1 MTVETPQSF
10 VTKQECDKLAFQNG
24 FRRTHGEA
32 DGWRHYTST
41 TAQGSIWLAVEQTG
55 NWLLSIDHAGVLAE
69 IGLEVSDADGPGL
82 ACFRFTSLTALYA
95 IMPRLYEL
103 AVSLPYAPL
112 QEFLHRTK
120 RMPKTTEAERL
131 VVQRVGQGI
140 FRDRLITYWQ
150 SSCPLTGITDN
161 ALLRA
166 SHIKPW
172 KDCKSDEDRMDVHNG
187 LLLSALWDA
196 AFDRGLV
203 TFDDGGCP
211 QYSIRLSKA
220 ATAEL
225 RWQSPIRLTDKHR
238 ARLEWHR
245 SEVFEKGAAVSGSAS
260 GWQAAPSTG

>member
-1 MTVETPQSF
+1 MIEAPQTF
-10 VTKQECDKLAFQNG
+10 VTRQESDKIAFQNG
-24 FRRTHGEA
+24 FRRTHGET

-41 TAQGSIWLAVEQTG
+41 TAQGSIWLAAEQTG
-55 NWLLSIDHAGVLAE
+55 TWLLSIDHAGVLAE
-69 IGLEVSDADGPGL
+69 IGLEISDTDGPGL
-82 ACFRFTSLTALYA
+82 GRFRFTSLTSLYA
-95 IMPRLYEL
+95 VMPRLYEL
-103 AVSLPYAPL
+103 AVSLPDAPL

-120 RMPKTTEAERL
+120 GMPKTTEAERL

-150 SSCPLTGITDN
+150 GSCPLTGITDY

-172 KDCKSDEDRMDVHNG
+172 KDCESDEDRLDVHNG

-203 TFDDGGCP
+203 TFDDSGHP
-211 QYSIRLSKA
+211 QLSTHLTEA
-220 ATAEL
+220 AAAEL
-225 RWQSPIRLTDKHR
+225 RWQAPIRLTDKHR

-245 SEVFEKGAAVSGSAS
+245 SKVFEKGAAIVGSM
-260 GWQAAPSTG
+260 TID

>member
-1 MTVETPQSF
+1 MIEAPQTF
-10 VTKQECDKLAFQNG
+10 VTRQECDKIAFQNG
-24 FRRTHGEA
+24 FRRTHGET

-41 TAQGSIWLAVEQTG
+41 TAQGSIWLAPEQTG
-55 NWLLSIDHAGVLAE
+55 SWLLSIDHAGVLAE

-82 ACFRFTSLTALYA
+82 AQFRFTSLTALYA
-95 IMPRLYEL
+95 VMPRLYEL
-103 AVSLPYAPL
+103 AVSLPDAPL

-120 RMPKTTEAERL
+120 GMPKTTEAERL

-150 SSCPLTGITDN
+150 GSCPLTCITDH

-172 KDCKSDEDRMDVHNG
+172 KDCESDEDRLDVHNG

-203 TFDDGGCP
+203 TFDDSGRP
-211 QYSIRLSKA
+211 EFSIQLSEA
-220 ATAEL
+220 AAAEL
-225 RWQSPIRLTDKHR
+225 RWQAPIRLTDKHR

-245 SEVFEKGAAVSGSAS
+245 SEVFEKGAAVVGSV
-260 GWQAAPSTG
+260 TID

>member
-1 MTVETPQSF
+1 MEAPQTF
-10 VTKQECDKLAFQNG
+10 VVSQECDKIAFQNG
-24 FRRTHGEA
+24 FRRSQGET

-41 TAQGSIWLAVEQTG
+41 TAQGSIWLAAEQTG
-55 NWLLSIDHAGVLAE
+55 TWLLSIDHAGVLAE
-69 IGLEVSDADGPGL
+69 IELEASDADGPGL
-82 ACFRFTSLTALYA
+82 ARFRFTSLTSLYD

-103 AVSLPYAPL
+103 AVSLPDAPL

-120 RMPKTTEAERL
+120 DMPKTTEAERL

-150 SSCPLTGITDN
+150 GSCPLTGITDH

-172 KDCKSDEDRMDVHNG
+172 KDCESDEDRLDVHNG

-196 AFDRGLV
+196 AFDRGFV
-203 TFDDGGCP
+203 TFDGGGCP
-211 QYSIRLSKA
+211 QFSTQLSEAA
-220 ATAEL
+220 ATEL
-225 RWQSPIRLTDKHR
+225 RWQAPIRLTDKHR

-245 SEVFEKGAAVSGSAS
+245 SEVFEKGATVVGSV
-260 GWQAAPSTG
+260 TND

>member
-1 MTVETPQSF
+1 MKVEAPQNF
-10 VTKQECDKLAFQNG
+10 VTRQECDKIAFQNG
-24 FRRTHGEA
+24 FRRTHGET
-32 DGWRHYTST
+32 DGWRRYGST
-41 TAQGSIWLAVEQTG
+41 TAQGSIWLAAEEAG

-82 ACFRFTSLTALYA
+82 ARFRFASLTALYA
-95 IMPRLYEL
+95 VMPRLYEL
-103 AVSLPYAPL
+103 AVSLPDAPL

-120 RMPKTTEAERL
+120 GMPKTTEAERL

-150 SSCPLTGITDN
+150 GSCPLTGITDH

-172 KDCKSDEDRMDVHNG
+172 KDCESDEERLDVHNG

-203 TFDDGGCP
+203 TFLDDGHP
-211 QYSIRLSKA
+211 LLSTHLSEAA
-220 ATAEL
+220 ATEL
-225 RWQSPIRLTDKHR
+225 RWQAPIRLTNKHR
-238 ARLEWHR
+238 SRLDWHR
-245 SEVFEKGAAVSGSAS
+245 RKVFEKGTAASK
-260 GWQAAPSTG
+260 